1 MNLEFEG
8 EILAPETRAAIL
20 AETLRF
26 LACRMEP
33 VRFDALLSH
42 IMKAFQA
49 REEEVAIEV
58 YKAFFVLAFSGL
70 TTSNTVNVVE
80 KSATLSSETVISP
93 SRRLTSFVWDD
104 QM

>member
-8 EILAPETRAAIL
+8 EIMAPETRAAIL

-42 IMKAFQA
+42 VMEEFQAGEENVSIEVHKAFL
-49 REEEVAIEV
+49 I
-58 YKAFFVLAFSGL
+58 LGLSGL
-70 TTSNTVNVVE
+70 IISNTMNVAE
-80 KSATLSSETVISP
+80 SSATISSETVISP
-93 SRRLTSFVWDD
+93 SRRLTSFVWGEE
-104 QM
+104 